1 MRLTAHEIVV
11 DGRHDQLVPPT
22 SLQARSGQCT
32 YIACDQDRS
41 TALGLALTGRLPLS
55 GGQIDFTSEDP
66 GSLAEISALIDA
78 PDVSA
83 PIHNLKVK
91 HAAGEALAIA
101 GRKSNAAA
109 VRQWLTQ
116 HDLDGLADRYV
127 ETLAGPERVA
137 LLTSLAI
144 ARKHVR
150 LLVID
155 TPDRHRGD
163 LHDWSRIAQH
173 YAHNG
178 YAVVVICDQRSID
191 LLGVPAYRIG
201 ATELPP
207 STPANSPAE
216 SSPTISE

>member
-22 SLQARSGQCT
+22 SLEAQAGHCT
-32 YIACDQDRS
+32 YVACDQDRS

-55 GGQIDFTSEDP
+55 SGRIDFTSEER

-101 GRKSNAAA
+101 GRKSNPTA
-109 VRQWLTQ
+109 VRQWLRQ

-144 ARKHVR
+144 ARKQVR

-155 TPDRHRGD
+155 TPDRHRGE
-163 LHDWSRIAQH
+163 LRDWSALAEH
-173 YAHNG
+173 YARNG

-207 STPANSPAE
+207 SATSNSPAE
-216 SSPTISE
+216 SSPTTSE

>member
-1 MRLTAHEIVV
+1 MELTAHEIAV

-22 SLQARSGQCT
+22 SLTASSGQCT
-32 YIACDQDRS
+32 FVACDQDRS
-41 TALGLALTGRLPLS
+41 TALGLAVTGRLPLS
-55 GGQIDFTSEDP
+55 AGRIDFTSEDP

-91 HAAGEALAIA
+91 HAAAEALAIA
-101 GRKSNAAA
+101 GRKSSPTA
-109 VRQWLTQ
+109 VRQWLSQ
-116 HDLDGLADRYV
+116 HELEALADRYV
-127 ETLAGPERVA
+127 ETLAGPERVR
-137 LLTSLAI
+137 LLASLAV

-163 LHDWSRIAQH
+163 LRDWSAIAEH

-191 LLGVPAYRIG
+191 LLGVTAYRIG
-201 ATELPP
+201 ATDVSP
-207 STPANSPAE
+207 SP
-216 SSPTISE
+216 SE